1 MGTFW
6 TPRFSIFGDTPDGT
20 LSDNLAGSL
29 ETIILD
35 QLFPDN
41 ENRKV
46 FNLFFSY
53 NDGNF
58 FILKGCGSKIP
69 AKTLVSFKLTN
80 VMTP

>member
-20 LSDNLAGSL
+20 ESDNLAGSL

-35 QLFPDN
+35 QLYPDN

-46 FNLFFSY
+46 FN
-53 NDGNF
+53 
-58 FILKGCGSKIP
+58 
-69 AKTLVSFKLTN
+69 
-80 VMTP
+80 